1 MIIAD
6 TAWDHAVL
14 MARLTATNVPAP
26 PATSI
31 ADSSHGTGGVCS
43 VVTTGIRKLGAIA
56 TGRWCRLLLS
66 TRSNSSPPSR
76 ARSIISVR

>member
-1 MIIAD
+1 MIIAE
-6 TAWDHAVL
+6 TAWDHAAL

-43 VVTTGIRKLGAIA
+43 VVTTGIRRLGAIA
-56 TGRWCRLLLS
+56 TGRWWRLLLS
-66 TRSNSSPPSR
+66 TRSKSSAPSR